1 LGADPSLDR
10 GKLLSAASWN
20 ATAGDNPAVAA
31 TIVQLVAAGEDVNA
45 TDGHGYG
52 PLHCAVHGY
61 NHTPDEAT
69 WWNASSD
76 GSDVSATRA
85 LLAHGADP
93 NLAGANGMTPLL
105 LAVESSYESTPC
117 VAALLEQGA
126 DPALAGHGGITP
138 LMRAVNA
145 GEAENVR
152 LLLAQGVDVQQRD
165 RYGHD
170 ALHYATERLQQLM
183 TPEQADED
191 ENEEAGKELLEPEL
205 RAWMAE
211 LNQRAI
217 DKAALCVALLKT
229 ALG

>member
-1 LGADPSLDR
+1 
-10 GKLLSAASWN
+10 
-20 ATAGDNPAVAA
+20 
-31 TIVQLVAAGEDVNA
+31 
-45 TDGHGYG
+45 
-52 PLHCAVHGY
+52 
-61 NHTPDEAT
+61 
-69 WWNASSD
+69 
-76 GSDVSATRA
+76 
-85 LLAHGADP
+85 
-93 NLAGANGMTPLL
+93 LAGANGMTPLL